1 MPFIKLSHATTT
13 EPTASD
19 FFVNVDHITRIVP
32 RETGG
37 TLIMDDGSSV
47 AVQQTPDT
55 IADYVNQ
62 VEAAHG
68 GAKIDLHRE

>member
-19 FFVNVDHITRIVP
+19 FFVNINYVTRIIP
-32 RETGG
+32 REDGATLLMHDG
-37 TLIMDDGSSV
+37 TSV

-55 IADYVNQ
+55 IADYVDQ
-62 VEAAHG
+62 LEASRG
-68 GAKIDLHRE
+68 VVKINPSRG